1 MMKCRQMFA
10 ILLML
15 SLLCMPSALGEE
27 VPSLL
32 HQQVD
37 AAAGSVSY
45 PQVTGMS
52 DAVYQQQANAAILA
66 AGEVEARITRLQ
78 SLSADSV
85 GLTQTYEALLAG
97 DVLSVAFSAQ
107 GALRDSGFTHQWS
120 TVNLDL
126 TTGEVI
132 TLADLFTDEAAARQA
147 ILDYMEQQ
155 VAPELSAHLEAGQLA
170 PLPETFALS
179 QVGITFYYDL
189 GRFTTL
195 SGKAGKITLL
205 YTELRDLLKLGEG
218 TVLTRLGAEEA
229 LTLNAQSAEKIRAA
243 VEAGQ
248 IPGIPAVVGEQLTAL
263 IERYPLRLDPDY
275 FPGGR
280 FFHLEDDA
288 FRGAYVLTDAL
299 LETWDHSV
307 VQGIRTDRANFYGLC
322 TDVTTQAEWRAVL
335 GEPDASVD
343 INEDDAYSY
352 YLDVGTSDY
361 YNIGEHQLR
370 LHADA
375 NGILQSI
382 FVTQ

>member
-15 SLLCMPSALGEE
+15 SLLCIPSALGEE

-147 ILDYMEQQ
+147 ILDYMDQQ
-155 VAPELSAHLEAGQLA
+155 VAPDACPHTWRRGSWL
-170 PLPETFALS
+170 PLPETFRTEARWGS
-179 QVGITFYYDL
+179 PFITTWIASP
-189 GRFTTL
+189 R
-195 SGKAGKITLL
+195 SAARPGKVTLL
-205 YTELRDLLKLGEG
+205 YAELRDLLKLGEG
-218 TVLTRLGAEEA
+218 TVLTRLGAEESA
-229 LTLNAQSAEKIRAA
+229 LTLDASKRWKRSAGLWKRDSF
-243 VEAGQ
+243 
-248 IPGIPAVVGEQLTAL
+248 PASPPWWGNRSRTL
-263 IERYPLRLDPDY
+263 IARYPSAAGPGLLPRGTV
-275 FPGGR
+275 FFHPGG
-280 FFHLEDDA
+280 
-288 FRGAYVLTDAL
+288 
-299 LETWDHSV
+299 
-307 VQGIRTDRANFYGLC
+307 
-322 TDVTTQAEWRAVL
+322 
-335 GEPDASVD
+335 
-343 INEDDAYSY
+343 
-352 YLDVGTSDY
+352 
-361 YNIGEHQLR
+361 
-370 LHADA
+370 
-375 NGILQSI
+375 
-382 FVTQ
+382 

>member
-1 MMKCRQMFA
+1 MQANVRHTA
-10 ILLML
+10 DAVAAVYSIRT
-15 SLLCMPSALGEE
+15 GEE

-179 QVGITFYYDL
+179 Q
-189 GRFTTL
+189 
-195 SGKAGKITLL
+195 
-205 YTELRDLLKLGEG
+205 E
-218 TVLTRLGAEEA
+218 
-229 LTLNAQSAEKIRAA
+229 
-243 VEAGQ
+243 
-248 IPGIPAVVGEQLTAL
+248 
-263 IERYPLRLDPDY
+263 
-275 FPGGR
+275 
-280 FFHLEDDA
+280 
-288 FRGAYVLTDAL
+288 
-299 LETWDHSV
+299 
-307 VQGIRTDRANFYGLC
+307 
-322 TDVTTQAEWRAVL
+322 
-335 GEPDASVD
+335 
-343 INEDDAYSY
+343 
-352 YLDVGTSDY
+352 
-361 YNIGEHQLR
+361 
-370 LHADA
+370 
-375 NGILQSI
+375 
-382 FVTQ
+382 

>member
-1 MMKCRQMFA
+1 
-10 ILLML
+10 
-15 SLLCMPSALGEE
+15 
-27 VPSLL
+27 
-32 HQQVD
+32 
-37 AAAGSVSY
+37 
-45 PQVTGMS
+45 
-52 DAVYQQQANAAILA
+52 
-66 AGEVEARITRLQ
+66 
-78 SLSADSV
+78 
-85 GLTQTYEALLAG
+85 
-97 DVLSVAFSAQ
+97 
-107 GALRDSGFTHQWS
+107 
-120 TVNLDL
+120 
-126 TTGEVI
+126 
-132 TLADLFTDEAAARQA
+132 
-147 ILDYMEQQ
+147 MEQQ

-189 GRFTTL
+189 DRFTTL

-275 FPGGR
+275 FPRGR

-335 GEPDASVD
+335 GDRHASD
-343 INEDDAYSY
+343 CP
-352 YLDVGTSDY
+352 
-361 YNIGEHQLR
+361 
-370 LHADA
+370 
-375 NGILQSI
+375 
-382 FVTQ
+382 

>member
-15 SLLCMPSALGEE
+15 SLLCIPSALGEE

-189 GRFTTL
+189 DRFTTL

-263 IERYPLRLDPDY
+263 IERYPLRQAPD
-275 FPGGR
+275 R
-280 FFHLEDDA
+280 
-288 FRGAYVLTDAL
+288 
-299 LETWDHSV
+299 
-307 VQGIRTDRANFYGLC
+307 
-322 TDVTTQAEWRAVL
+322 
-335 GEPDASVD
+335 
-343 INEDDAYSY
+343 
-352 YLDVGTSDY
+352 LDVR
-361 YNIGEHQLR
+361 E
-370 LHADA
+370 
-375 NGILQSI
+375 NG
-382 FVTQ
+382 

>member
-1 MMKCRQMFA
+1 
-10 ILLML
+10 
-15 SLLCMPSALGEE
+15 MP
-27 VPSLL
+27 P
-32 HQQVD
+32 
-37 AAAGSVSY
+37 
-45 PQVTGMS
+45 
-52 DAVYQQQANAAILA
+52 ILA

-189 GRFTTL
+189 DRFTTL

-218 TVLTRLGAEEA
+218 TVLTRWA
-229 LTLNAQSAEKIRAA
+229 LRS
-243 VEAGQ
+243 
-248 IPGIPAVVGEQLTAL
+248 P
-263 IERYPLRLDPDY
+263 
-275 FPGGR
+275 
-280 FFHLEDDA
+280 
-288 FRGAYVLTDAL
+288 
-299 LETWDHSV
+299 
-307 VQGIRTDRANFYGLC
+307 
-322 TDVTTQAEWRAVL
+322 
-335 GEPDASVD
+335 
-343 INEDDAYSY
+343 
-352 YLDVGTSDY
+352 
-361 YNIGEHQLR
+361 
-370 LHADA
+370 
-375 NGILQSI
+375 
-382 FVTQ
+382 

>member
-1 MMKCRQMFA
+1 MKKCRQVLA
-10 ILLML
+10 LLLML
-15 SLLCMPSALGEE
+15 MLVCVPPAMGEE
-27 VPSLL
+27 APALL

-45 PQVTGMS
+45 PQLTGMS

-66 AGEVEARITRLQ
+66 AGAVDERITRLQ
-78 SLSADSV
+78 SLGADSV

-126 TTGEVI
+126 TTGEAI
-132 TLADLFTDEAAARQA
+132 TLADLFTDEAAAREA
-147 ILDYMEQQ
+147 IVNYMEQQ

-170 PLPETFALS
+170 PLPDTFALS
-179 QVGITFYYDL
+179 QVGLTFYYDL
-189 GRFTTL
+189 ERFTTL
-195 SGKAGKITLL
+195 SGKAGKVTLL
-205 YTELRDLLKLGEG
+205 YTELKDLLKLGEG
-218 TVLTRLGAEEA
+218 TILTRLGAEQA
-229 LTLNAQSAEKIRAA
+229 LTLDQESADKIRAA

-248 IPGIPAVVGEQLTAL
+248 IPGIPATVGEQLTAV
-263 IERYPLRLDPDY
+263 IERSPMLLDPDY

-299 LETWDHSV
+299 LETWEHSV

-322 TDVTTQAEWRAVL
+322 TDVTTQDAWRAIL
-335 GEPDASVD
+335 GQPDASVS
-343 INEDDAYSY
+343 INEDDAYAY

-361 YNIGEHQLR
+361 YNIGENQLR

-375 NGILQSI
+375 NGTLQSI